1 MSSVSKSSSK
11 NLHTDGVYQARKTA
25 EQLRGDLQRLGSLD
39 KSAEKELAKWRNVS
53 RGGCAAMVIGGGALI
68 FIILTENFF
77 GFLPIA
83 LFVVGL
89 TVGIALKVGA
99 AINSKAVAKH
109 EFPDYRYLSGLGLVS
124 LLEADTAADAQMNLL
139 LNLKEKAKP
148 GTTQGRQ
155 EKATWRKM
163 ISREPFLT
171 LGGRFQDG
179 TKFDFILTEEITCSG
194 EYFPYRAISGKTKIK
209 LRARKR
215 VRWTGS
221 LRLRFKEKRYSLD
234 SSQQAA
240 IESGIQLPEGARAK
254 KVVVKDGELKLSA
267 VTQTQKNKH
276 KAKMTKD
283 IEGAWKAMPIDEE
296 NASNLLSHF
305 SAMMFLSLYQGL
317 NASRSSKQP

>member
-39 KSAEKELAKWRNVS
+39 KSAEKEIAKWRNVS

-221 LRLRFKEKRYSLD
+221 LRLRSVIRSIHR
-234 SSQQAA
+234 SRRQ
-240 IESGIQLPEGARAK
+240 
-254 KVVVKDGELKLSA
+254 
-267 VTQTQKNKH
+267 
-276 KAKMTKD
+276 
-283 IEGAWKAMPIDEE
+283 
-296 NASNLLSHF
+296 SNLV
-305 SAMMFLSLYQGL
+305 
-317 NASRSSKQP
+317 SSYPKVPGPRRLW